1 VDDTTFSLEV
11 ENKDEVVAISS
22 VASNKSLSNLSVT
35 NSNDSLDSN
44 QSEVTNFKSKRQ
56 MFEFNF
62 EIRFTNKEIK

>member
-1 VDDTTFSLEV
+1 MDDTTFSLEV